1 MTNGLFGRHGP
12 VKTAGFIGSLL
23 LSAVGLFLYV
33 EARSVTPSAEQW
45 QPIAPAP
52 LVQRLGLAGRIEPGA
67 MLTLTAPFDGTVQDK
82 PVEEGQRVERGQR
95 LVRLDTGLLQIQ
107 LRDAQA
113 ELLKAQRAVQDLQGW
128 NTGQDMARARRALS
142 NSQLNLNDT
151 ERKLKETR
159 LLLERGIVPR
169 MELDALEQ
177 QAQVQRLDLGAA
189 KSELKDVEGKGRGE
203 HRQIADMQLEN
214 ANAKYLALRAR
225 EGQRDISAPFAGIIV
240 RLTGDSN
247 DSKARPLQQGARV
260 SQGQAL
266 FGLANLEQLKV
277 VAKVDESDI
286 NQLRVGLPVD
296 ITGDG
301 FGGLLLNGHVTS
313 VGSQVQQAEFQGSGA
328 SYEIAVSL
336 PALNPEQQQRI
347 RLGMSARLSIITYQ
361 NPNAIVVPFAAI
373 NEHEGQ
379 QFVSYRRTPEK
390 AARRVDVS
398 LGQATSEGV
407 EVFGLFPGF
416 IRTQSSDRVG
426 RQPGT

>member
-1 MTNGLFGRHGP
+1 MTKRLF
-12 VKTAGFIGSLL
+12 KTAGVIGSVL
-23 LSAVGLFLYV
+23 LSGAGAFLYV
-33 EARSVTPSAEQW
+33 EARSVTSIAEQW
-45 QPIAPAP
+45 LPIEPAP
-52 LVQRLGLAGRIEPGA
+52 LVQRVGLAGRIEPGA
-67 MLTLTAPFDGTVQDK
+67 LLTLTAPFEGIVQDK

-107 LRDAQA
+107 LRDARA

-142 NSQLNLNDT
+142 NSQLTLNDT
-151 ERKLKETR
+151 ERKLKETHR
-159 LLLERGIVPR
+159 LLERGIVPR
-169 MELDALEQ
+169 MDLDALKQ
-177 QAQVQRLDLGAA
+177 QAQVQRLDLRAA
-189 KSELKDVEGKGRGE
+189 EAELKDVEAKGRGE

-214 ANAKYLALRAR
+214 ANAKYVALRAQ
-225 EGQRDISAPFAGIIV
+225 EVQRDISAPFAGIIV
-240 RLTGDSN
+240 RLSGDAN

-301 FGGLLLNGHVTS
+301 FGGLLLNGRISS
-313 VGSQVQQAEFQGSGA
+313 VGSQAQQAEFQGSGA

-336 PALNPEQQQRI
+336 PALTPEQQQHI

-361 NPNAIVVPFAAI
+361 NPSAIVVPFAAI
-373 NEHEGQ
+373 NERDGQ
-379 QFVSYRRTPEK
+379 QFVSYRRAPEK
-390 AARRVDVS
+390 EARRVDVS
-398 LGQATSEGV
+398 LGQATSEGI

-416 IRTQSSDRVG
+416 IRTDSND
-426 RQPGT
+426 